1 MSTRVRQAFQSAA
14 GAATTSAG
22 RSYVLISNENDNGYQ
37 VYDSADLISGTFTKI
52 ANVATSSTNFGG
64 YKPVWIR
71 GTNQGLYPWRSPANY
86 WGVTVSNFNDDGT
99 VSSSFNYDHGQNDNI
114 YSQMSNGRSV
124 SDGSRFYMLAGS
136 LQLYTPSS
144 TTLSYDLS
152 LNLGNYN
159 SVSHSDVSED
169 DQYISW
175 SSASSNRINVATFNS
190 STGDT
195 DDIRNSTTTLEIG
208 DHDINPVETDIIAA
222 GERGGA
228 LQPRAYIF
236 RRTSNSLNQVTSTTI
251 IPGSQSPTT
260 RCLRWS
266 PDGTH
271 FAITHNYVNY
281 FGVLHCMSIFSW
293 NSSTNSLSKTGQLNI
308 GTDGTLRCEWLD
320 DNYLAVIKETN
331 TNNFIVVNATNKS
344 SPYASATISDN
355 KRYYEMNIT
364 EGL

>member
-1 MSTRVRQAFQSAA
+1 MAA
-14 GAATTSAG
+14 ASKTGG
-22 RSYVLISNENDNGYQ
+22 RSYVLISNENENGYQ

-52 ANVATSSTNFGG
+52 ANVATSSTNYGG
-64 YKPVWIR
+64 YKPIWLR
-71 GTNQGLYPWRSPANY
+71 GTNQGLYPWRSPIPA

-99 VSSSFNYDHGQNDNI
+99 VSSSFNYDHAVNDSI
-114 YSQMSNGRSV
+114 YSQTSNGRSV

-136 LQLYTPSS
+136 LHLYTPSS

-159 SVSHSDVSED
+159 AVSHFDVSAD

-195 DDIRNSTTTLEIG
+195 LDIRNNTTTLDIG
-208 DHDINPVETDIIAA
+208 DHAINPVETDIVAA
-222 GERGGA
+222 GERGSS
-228 LQPRAYIF
+228 LQPRAFIF
-236 RRTSNSLNQVTSTTI
+236 RRTSNGLSQVTSATI
-251 IPGSQSPTT
+251 VPGSTVPST

-293 NSSTNSLSKTGQLNI
+293 NSSTNTVSKTGQLNI
-308 GTDGTLRCEWLD
+308 GSDGTLQCEWLD

-331 TNNFIVVNATNKS
+331 YNNFIVVNATNKS
-344 SPYASATISDN
+344 APYASATISDN
-355 KRYYEMNIT
+355 KRYYAMNIT